1 MSNIAFEPNK
11 IFVRNDLFETIIKSC
26 KGTNLEFLKLKDKL
40 GLCLYAICYEQ
51 ELISTSEDIF
61 KEEKV
66 FTQHDVEDEQLRKE
80 NEQLRKEENE
90 KLRKEE
96 NEKKR

>member
-61 KEEKV
+61 KEEKI
-66 FTQHDVEDEQLRKE
+66 FTQHDVEDKQLRK
-80 NEQLRKEENE
+80 ENE

-96 NEKKR
+96 NDK

>member
-61 KEEKV
+61 KEEKI
-66 FTQHDVEDEQLRKE
+66 FTQHDVEDK
-80 NEQLRKEENE
+80 QLRKEENE

-96 NEKKR
+96 NEK

>member
-61 KEEKV
+61 KEEKI

-96 NEKKR
+96 NEK